1 VAHRRQLEYALFE
14 YIDWWSHRRL
24 HGQIGMRT
32 PAETE
37 ASYYAQTASLT
48 EAGTQ

>member
-24 HGQIGMRT
+24 HRQIGMRT
-32 PAETE
+32 QAETE